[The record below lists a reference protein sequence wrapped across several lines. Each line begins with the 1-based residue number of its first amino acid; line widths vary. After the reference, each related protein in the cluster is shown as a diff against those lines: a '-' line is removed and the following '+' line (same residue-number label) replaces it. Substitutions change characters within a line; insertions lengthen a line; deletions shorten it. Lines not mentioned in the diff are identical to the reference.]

1 MKRLSLVLILLIL
14 LFPLAA
20 RSLIFD
26 LVMEGL
32 DFAFAF
38 NKPYK
43 VSLNGESVVIGGSNF
58 RNLKKTLS
66 NHDFSILSFD
76 ERLNLYDAVKLPIG
90 RAVSRN
96 LLIGFGKG
104 SLAQGDKGGQLFGL
118 IGDYLSLG
126 FVAFGS
132 TALLIDALSIYLFSS
147 IGNSNADFW
156 DREDEFRDLSVAAL
170 KIGAIA
176 FGVSRLIQI
185 ILPIN
190 YGLKYNKTLR
200 NSFGLSKKREDLFD
214 FEVGFIPNN
223 WGELSFR
230 VASTISY

>member
-1 MKRLSLVLILLIL
+1 MKRLSLVLILLVV

-20 RSLIFD
+20 RSFFLD
-26 LVMEGL
+26 LVMDGL

-43 VSLNGESVVIGGSNF
+43 VSLDDKSVVIGGSNF

-66 NHDFSILSFD
+66 DHDFSVLSFD
-76 ERLNLYDAVKLPIG
+76 ERLSLYDTVKLPIG
-90 RAVSRN
+90 KSISRN

-118 IGDYLSLG
+118 IGDYVSLG
-126 FVAFGS
+126 FVAAGA
-132 TALLIDALSIYLFSS
+132 TALLIDALSVYLFSS
-147 IGNSNADFW
+147 IGDSNADFW
-156 DREDEFRDLSVAAL
+156 DRDDEFRDLSVAAL

-176 FGVSRLIQI
+176 FGVSRLVQI
-185 ILPIN
+185 VLPIN

-200 NSFGLSKKREDLFD
+200 NSFGLSKKREDLFN
-214 FEVGFIPNN
+214 FQVGFVPNN
-223 WGELSFR
+223 FGEIGFR